1 MGGYKMNIRLEAI
14 KAIIDT
20 LEDDFSGAYE
30 DLHQKVFNEDYHYIY
45 YEDAREMLNKFDVF
59 TAIER
64 VVDWERDNIGEIT
77 TDFTSPVEVAN
88 MLWFVIGEEIIG
100 EMSDIMDD
108 DRVWGEYG
116 DPETNEWIIQQ
127 MKELFK
133 DELEEV

>member
-1 MGGYKMNIRLEAI
+1 MDIRKEAI
-14 KAIIDT
+14 NAIMDT
-20 LEDDFSGAYE
+20 LKDDFSDVYE

-45 YEDAREMLNKFDVF
+45 YYDAREMLNEFDVF

-88 MLWFVIGEEIIG
+88 MLWFVIGDEIIG

-116 DPETNEWIIQQ
+116 NPETNEWIVDQ

-133 DELEEV
+133 DELQEVEK